1 MIPKAVIA
9 VVVSFYSPGRKAF
22 VPLLTHEVARRAKL
36 QEDTAKQAIADAYEY
51 GWIASMKR
59 DHITTWELTPKG
71 EKAARTLM
79 QAAEVERSA

>member
-1 MIPKAVIA
+1 MIPQAIRA

-36 QEDTAKQAIADAYEY
+36 QEDTAKQAIADAREY
-51 GWIASMKR
+51 GWI
-59 DHITTWELTPKG
+59 TTTDEKKCRALVLTPKG